1 MTDHRALA
9 ERIARERWNA
19 VLVVD
24 GRRMAGI
31 ANWDGL
37 SQNARNEVL
46 ADVEATLDAIEA
58 AGLAIVE
65 AEDGR

>member
-1 MTDHRALA
+1 MTDHRALS

-19 VLVVD
+19 ALVVD
-24 GRRMAGI
+24 GRRMTGI

-37 SQNARNEVL
+37 SQNARDEVL

-58 AGLAIVE
+58 AGLAVVE
-65 AEDGR
+65 REDGR

>member
-1 MTDHRALA
+1 MTDHRAMA

-19 VLVVD
+19 ALVVD
-24 GRRMAGI
+24 GRRMTGVAD
-31 ANWDGL
+31 WDGL
-37 SQNARNEVL
+37 SQNVRDEVL
-46 ADVEATLDAIEA
+46 NDVEATLDAIEA

>member
-1 MTDHRALA
+1 MTNHRPLA

-19 VLVVD
+19 VIVP
-24 GRRMAGI
+24 GI
-31 ANWDGL
+31 ADWDGL
-37 SQNARNEVL
+37 SQNARDEVL
-46 ADVEATLDAIEA
+46 AIVEAMLDAIEA